1 MEDRENG
8 IIREAR
14 TVKDAVHIGLAELG
28 IREEDAHIIV
38 LDEGPRGIMKLLGGR
53 RKARVKI
60 VPAVSEEERI
70 QRVVDGLMSRMGL
83 GGQVDVAVGDGRI
96 SVSIET
102 AGLDGLLIGRHGQ
115 TLDALQHLIDRMANR
130 GSSERRRVTVDVG
143 GYRKRRGSGHL
154 AKASSGGRGR
164 GSANGRSRAR
174 TRNRTADEK
183 ATEKSSVSV

>member
-1 MEDRENG
+1 MEDREDG
-8 IIREAR
+8 IVREAR
-14 TVKDAVHIGLAELG
+14 TVKDAVHRGLAELG

-38 LDEGPRGIMKLLGGR
+38 LDEGPRGIMKLFGG

-70 QRVVDGLMSRMGL
+70 QRVVDGLMNRMGL

-130 GSSERRRVTVDVG
+130 GSRERRRVTVDVG
-143 GYRKRRGSGHL
+143 GYKKRRGSGHR
-154 AKASSGGRGR
+154 ARPSSGGRGR
-164 GSANGRSRAR
+164 GPVNGRSRSQAR
-174 TRNRTADEK
+174 RRTADEK